1 MSTSKRIFFT
11 INSKIRLK
19 RSDYVYNK
27 KINRLIHKTKVPSLS
42 AETKREILK
51 RFAQYGFSN
60 ISLKWHQY
68 YSGMHGSVHSD
79 FVPENIFYGH
89 IEPALNK
96 AALYAAW
103 EDKASMEKFVD
114 SCLTPNTFLKNSNGF
129 FYIGEEMVTIDEAI
143 DFCSTLSQF
152 VIKPSMGSWGGSGV
166 KKIELNSVDDKKNL
180 LKVIFTDYKK
190 DFVVQEMLKQSPE
203 LAKFNPSSINTLRVM
218 SYLRPSG
225 VVILSKLLR
234 TGKEG
239 SFTDS
244 ITTGGVAVGVDE
256 DGRLTDF
263 GVNGFGIKTKNL
275 KDDKRF
281 KAFVFP
287 ENDKIFETI
296 EKVHKQM
303 PYFKLI
309 SWDVMINDKS
319 EIKIIEFNTFGQG
332 INLQQVT
339 YGTLFGE
346 YFDEIMEITK
356 NHDKLADVMTY
367 PG

>member
-42 AETKREILK
+42 AGAKREILK

-79 FVPENIFYGH
+79 FVPENLFYGH
-89 IEPALNK
+89 IEPALNRVP
-96 AALYAAW
+96 LYPAW

-114 SCLTPNTFLKNSNGF
+114 KSLTPNTLLKNCNGF
-129 FYIGEEMVTIDEAI
+129 YYIKDEILSLEEAI
-143 DFCSTLSQF
+143 AYCSNLDQF
-152 VIKPSMGSWGGSGV
+152 VIKPSMGTWGGQSV
-166 KKIELNSVDDKKNL
+166 RKIELEGSKDKKKL
-180 LKVIFTDYKK
+180 LNELFQEYKK
-190 DFVVQEMLKQSPE
+190 DFVIQEILTQSPE
-203 LAKFNPSSINTLRVM
+203 LAKFNPTSINTMRVM

-239 SFTDS
+239 SFTDNTS
-244 ITTGGVAVGVDE
+244 SGGVAFGVDAE
-256 DGRLTDF
+256 GKLTDF
-263 GVNGFGIKTKNL
+263 GIDEFGVKTKNL
-275 KDDKRF
+275 GDDDRF
-281 KAFVFP
+281 KDFVFP
-287 ENDKIFETI
+287 QNEKIVATI

-303 PYFKLI
+303 PYFKLV
-309 SWDVMINDKS
+309 SWDVMVNDKS
-319 EIKIIEFNTFGQG
+319 EVKIIEFNTFGQG
-332 INLQQVT
+332 INLHQIT
-339 YGTLFGE
+339 NGPLFRE
-346 YFDEIMEITK
+346 YFDEIMEIAK
-356 NHDKLADVMTY
+356 SYDKVADVMSY